1 MNKRPAARGVG
12 RVSIGTSGTVS
23 DPSSFLRNPS
33 QCYPSRDRTAEWA
46 AQGYA
51 LSSPAYQGQVPK
63 HVATVKAP
71 QEELLEDNILR
82 SHRR

>member
-1 MNKRPAARGVG
+1 M
-12 RVSIGTSGTVS
+12 
-23 DPSSFLRNPS
+23 
-33 QCYPSRDRTAEWA
+33 A

-51 LSSPAYQGQVPK
+51 LSSPAYQGQVLK

-71 QEELLEDNILR
+71 QEELLEENILR